1 MKVFLGGTC
10 NDSTWREELIPK
22 LKIDYFNPVVED
34 WTPECVKKE
43 YEEKASSDILL
54 YVITPQ
60 MTGTF
65 SIAELIDDSNKRP
78 EKTVICFM
86 KEHNGKT
93 FTEGQWKSL
102 ANVSAMAIAN
112 GAHVTMNFN
121 RLHILLNNFK
131 SVEAYD
137 KEDYHLVF
145 MDTEFTSLEQNNE
158 LLSIGMCDLEGNSFY
173 GEVEDFD
180 VSKCSKW
187 VIDNIIPTLS
197 KVPFY
202 RDDYDDNGKNI
213 VECCMDKARL
223 KVVVDSWLNSITE
236 SGKKVLIV
244 ADCLA
249 YDWVLF
255 SELLKD
261 EDGQLPDN
269 IFYVPVDL
277 ITVLLMRGIDID
289 INREKLVAMDSTN
302 KHNALHDAEVVKEIW
317 KKYVI

>member
-10 NDSTWREELIPK
+10 NDSTWRDELIPK
-22 LKIDYFNPVVED
+22 LSIDYFNPVVDD
-34 WTPECVKKE
+34 WTPECVEREWK
-43 YEEKASSDILL
+43 EKASSDILL

-60 MTGTF
+60 MTGAF
-65 SIAELIDDSNKRP
+65 SIAELIDDSNKHP
-78 EKTVICFM
+78 DKTVICFM
-86 KEHNGKT
+86 KEHNGKS

-102 ANVSAMAIAN
+102 ANVSAMAIKN

-131 SVEAYD
+131 VVEAYN
-137 KEDYHLVF
+137 KEDYHIVF
-145 MDTEFTSLEQNNE
+145 IDTEFTSLEQNNE
-158 LLSIGMCDLEGNSFY
+158 LISIGMCDLKGNSFY
-173 GEVEDFD
+173 GEIEDFD
-180 VSKCSKW
+180 ISKCSNW
-187 VIDNIIPTLS
+187 VIDNIIPTLA

-202 RDDYDDNGKNI
+202 KDGYDGDNNI
-213 VECCMDKARL
+213 IECRMDKARL
-223 KVVVDSWLNSITE
+223 ALVAESWLQSITD

-255 SELLKD
+255 VELLKD

-277 ITVLLMRGIDID
+277 MAVFLMRGIDID
-289 INREKLVAMDSTN
+289 ISREKLVNMNSTN

-317 KKYVI
+317 KKYVV